1 MTYKHDSN
9 QSSLTRLNTNISPS
23 YPEHQLFE
31 MLLLAGVIPEP
42 LEDHLAEVGEVDEA
56 LAGDVVGDVNHLLLT
71 GIEAEAPH
79 CLRQCCHK

>member
-1 MTYKHDSN
+1 
-9 QSSLTRLNTNISPS
+9 
-23 YPEHQLFE
+23 

-42 LEDHLAEVGEVDEA
+42 LEDHLAEVSEVDEA

-79 CLRQCCHK
+79 GLSQ